1 MFNFT
6 WIKNPIKNLNV
17 VNISYEVEKYI
28 PIPNAIGAYRQT
40 KRIGFRPKISPS
52 CPKTAPPIITP
63 MKYIVV
69 DNGVWYFLSHTS
81 DH

>member
-1 MFNFT
+1 M
-6 WIKNPIKNLNV
+6 KNLNV
-17 VNISYEVEKYI
+17 VNISYEVEKYT

-69 DNGVWYFLSHTS
+69 DKAV
-81 DH
+81 